1 MTTDKPNATTDSFAS
16 LFEGQGTKAPSR
28 AKSYRIGER
37 IDAVVARVGKDAVF
51 VELDGKRQAWI
62 DGAELRADDGTIPFN
77 VGDSITASVVE
88 IDRSGNI
95 RLGRSMGKANNLAAL
110 ETAKEAG
117 VAIEGKVA
125 AHNKGGFEIDL
136 SGGAKAFCPI
146 SQMDNRFVQDPN
158 VFVGRTLNF
167 IVTEIREGGR
177 SIVLSRRT
185 LLEREAREAAQKIL
199 KDLTPGAVV
208 RGTISGIRE
217 FGAFVDLGGIEG
229 LIPLSELSHDRSSN
243 AADIVKPGDVV
254 EVKVAAVKE
263 GTNAKTGQPETK
275 ITLSLKALAAD
286 PWEAID
292 TVAPLGKV
300 AVGTVVRLADF
311 GAFVRLASGVE
322 GLLHVSELPGKVEHP
337 SKVLTVGQSISVVV
351 QKVDK
356 ESKRLSLSVAPAGL
370 SAGASAPR
378 TTLSIGM
385 VVNGVVERIENYGIF
400 VQVEGTSGRQG
411 RGLVPNADLGVP
423 RGSDVRKSFPEGAKV
438 VAKVME
444 TGDGRL
450 RLSIKAARED
460 DERSQFDGYRD
471 SVKGPKKLG
480 TFGDLFKKQ
489 LDGKK
494 K

>member
-1 MTTDKPNATTDSFAS
+1 MTTDKSNVTADSFAA
-16 LFEGQGTKAPSR
+16 LFEGQGSKPSSR
-28 AKSYRIGER
+28 AQSYRIGDR

-62 DGAELRADDGTIPFN
+62 DAAELRADDGTIPFN
-77 VGDSITASVVE
+77 VGDTITASVVE

-95 RLGRSMGKANNLAAL
+95 RLGRSMGKANNVAAL

-117 VAIEGKVA
+117 VAIEGKVV
-125 AHNKGGFEIDL
+125 AHNKGGFEVDL
-136 SGGAKAFCPI
+136 SGGVKAFCPI
-146 SQMDNRFVQDPN
+146 SQMDTRFVQDPS
-158 VFVGRTLNF
+158 VFVGRTLHF
-167 IVTEIREGGR
+167 LVTEIREGGR
-177 SIVLSRRT
+177 SIVLSRRA

-199 KDLTPGAVV
+199 KELTPGAVV
-208 RGTISGIRE
+208 RGTISSIRE

-229 LIPLSELSHDRSSN
+229 LIPLSELSHDRSCT

-254 EVKVAAVKE
+254 EVKVASVKE
-263 GTNAKTGQPETK
+263 SSNPKTGQPESK

-300 AVGTVVRLADF
+300 VVGTVVRLADF

-337 SKVLTVGQSISVVV
+337 SKVLTVGQSIAVVV

-356 ESKRLSLSVAPAGL
+356 ESKRISLSLAPAGL

-385 VVNGVVERIENYGIF
+385 VVHGVVERIENYGIF
-400 VQVEGTSGRQG
+400 VQVEGIAGRQG
-411 RGLVPNADLGVP
+411 RGLIPNAELGIA
-423 RGSDVRKSFPEGAKV
+423 RGSDVRKSFPEGMKV

-444 TGDGRL
+444 TGEGRL

-460 DERSQFDGYRD
+460 EERLQFDSYRD
-471 SVKGPKKLG
+471 SVKSPQKLG
-480 TFGDLFKKQ
+480 TLGDLLKKQ
-489 LDGKK
+489 LDTKK

>member
-1 MTTDKPNATTDSFAS
+1 MTTDKPGDSFAS
-16 LFEGQGTKAPSR
+16 LFEQNSNKTPARG
-28 AKSYRIGER
+28 KSYRIGER

-62 DGAELRADDGTIPFN
+62 DGAELRADDGSIPVK
-77 VGDSITASVVE
+77 VGETITASVVE
-88 IDRSGNI
+88 IDKSGNI

-110 ETAKEAG
+110 ETAKDAG
-117 VAIEGKVA
+117 IAIEGKVA
-125 AHNKGGFEIDL
+125 AVNKGGFEVDL
-136 SGGAKAFCPI
+136 SGGAKGFCPI
-146 SQMDNRFVQDPN
+146 SQMDSKFVQEPN
-158 VFVGRTLNF
+158 TFIGRTLNF
-167 IVTEIREGGR
+167 IVTELREGGR

-199 KDLTPGAVV
+199 KDLVPGAVV
-208 RGTISGIRE
+208 RGTVSGVRE
-217 FGAFVDLGGIEG
+217 FGAFVDLGGVEG
-229 LIPLSELSHDRSSN
+229 LIPLSELSHDRGTS
-243 AADIVKPGDVV
+243 AADVVKPGDLV
-254 EVKVAAVKE
+254 EVKVRDVKE
-263 GTNAKTGQPETK
+263 VTPQRPGDSTVK

-292 TVAPLGKV
+292 AVAPEGKV

-337 SKVLTVGQSISVVV
+337 SKVLTVGQSISIVVR
-351 QKVDK
+351 KVDK
-356 ESKRLSLSVAPAGL
+356 EAKRLSLSVAPAGL
-370 SAGASAPR
+370 AAGASAPR
-378 TTLSIGM
+378 TSLSIGM

-400 VQVEGTSGRQG
+400 VQVENTTGRNG

-423 RGSDVRKSFPEGAKV
+423 RGTDARKSFPEGTKV

-444 TGDGRL
+444 TGEGRL

-460 DERSQFDGYRD
+460 DERSQYDGYRD
-471 SVKGPKKLG
+471 SVKGPNKLG

-489 LDGKK
+489 LGASKPAKK
-494 K
+494 

>member
-1 MTTDKPNATTDSFAS
+1 MTTDKPTDSFAA
-16 LFEGQGTKAPSR
+16 LFEQQGTKTPSR
-28 AKSYRIGER
+28 GKSFRIGER
-37 IDAVVARVGKDAVF
+37 IDAIVARVGKDAVF

-62 DGAELRADDGTIPFN
+62 DGAELRADDGSIPLK
-77 VGDSITASVVE
+77 VGDPITASVVE

-117 VAIEGKVA
+117 IAIEGKVA
-125 AHNKGGFEIDL
+125 AVNKGGFEVDL
-136 SGGAKAFCPI
+136 SGGAKGFCPV
-146 SQMDNRFVQDPN
+146 SQMDNRFVQDPST
-158 VFVGRTLNF
+158 FIGRTLNF
-167 IVTEIREGGR
+167 IVTELREGGR
-177 SIVLSRRT
+177 SIVLSRRA
-185 LLEREAREAAQKIL
+185 LLERESREAAQKIL
-199 KDLTPGAVV
+199 KDLAAGSVV
-208 RGTISGIRE
+208 RGTVTGIRE

-229 LIPLSELSHDRSSN
+229 LIPLSELSHDRTSN
-243 AADIVKPGDVV
+243 AADVVKPGDVV
-254 EVKVAAVKE
+254 EVKVREIKE
-263 GTNAKTGQPETK
+263 GTNPKSGEPVIK

-292 TVAPLGKV
+292 AVAPLGKV
-300 AVGTVVRLADF
+300 AVGTVVRLTDF

-337 SKVLTVGQSISVVV
+337 SKVLTAGQSISIVV

-356 ESKRLSLSVAPAGL
+356 EAKRLSLSVAPAGL

-385 VVNGVVERIENYGIF
+385 VVNAVVERIENYGVFAQI
-400 VQVEGTSGRQG
+400 EGTSGRQG
-411 RGLVPNADLGVP
+411 RGLIPNADLGIP
-423 RGSDVRKSFPEGAKV
+423 RGADARKTFPEGTKV
-438 VAKVME
+438 IAKVME

-450 RLSIKAARED
+450 RLSVKAARED

-471 SVKGPKKLG
+471 SVSGPKKLG

-489 LDGKK
+489 LDTKK